1 MKYIFVAALFS
12 GMLFMLFAQE
22 KKQEPAYVGPGKC
35 KMCHNAKAKGEQYAK
50 WQGEKHSKAFQT
62 LQGEEA
68 AALANKM
75 KIVDASTDPKCLKC
89 HITDAFI
96 QKDGVSCETCHGPGS
111 LYKTM
116 PVMKDKKKAM
126 ELGLIEPAKELCD
139 CASNATIQ
147 KAPRISPSHTKMQS
161 KSSCI
166 PIRSAKKRNE
176 YGTAC

>member
-126 ELGLIEPAKELCD
+126 ELGLIEPAKELCVK
-139 CASNATIQ
+139 CHN
-147 KAPRISPSHTKMQS
+147 PESPTYKPFTYEDAIKIVMHPNPQ
-161 KSSCI
+161 
-166 PIRSAKKRNE
+166 RKKE
-176 YGTAC
+176 E